1 MNSLP
6 AVAGHALLTLRLN
19 FRSKQAVLYGYFVP
33 LLFLVAFGSVFRGDS
48 PRLLGEIGQ
57 LLTLTI
63 LGGCCL
69 GLPTNLVAE
78 RERGVW
84 RRYRL
89 LPVGAGKL
97 IMSNIAARTLI
108 VLSGAVLQVSLAR
121 LIYGTPLPSQ
131 IGWLVLAFVIV
142 AVAFTGLGLL
152 IAALASDVPAV
163 QALGQCIFLPM
174 VMIGGVG
181 VPLATLPH
189 WAQVLSAYL
198 PGRYAVEVLQRAYAG
213 GEGLT
218 HTAFAFLALVVIG
231 AAAATAG
238 LKLFRWEQGGALGTR
253 AKIWIGVALLA
264 WLGVGLVASAMERT
278 TPPRFS
284 AARYDYVT
292 QAQID
297 SITYDDLTGDNEL
310 VTRLA
315 PPFQT
320 ADRPGRLGE
329 IVRLLNN
336 WPPARVP
343 DPAQRTRNLLS
354 LAAIADVSADLLE
367 AEIARVIYDKLRA
380 EIPAQELAQILT
392 WIVISPEQGTV
403 ITRAPEFGF
412 RKTPTEEVIRERSGY
427 YAQKFLGRIEGKL
440 RD

>member
-1 MNSLP
+1 MSSVR
-6 AVAGHALLTLRLN
+6 AVTHHCWLTLKLN
-19 FRSKQAVLYGYFVP
+19 FRSKQAILYGYFVP
-33 LLFLVAFGSVFRGDS
+33 LLFLVAFGSVFRGDT

-63 LGGCCL
+63 LGGCCI

-84 RRYRL
+84 RRFRL

-97 IMSNIAARTLI
+97 ILSTIAARTVI
-108 VLSGAVLQVSLAR
+108 VLSGAALQVCLAR
-121 LIYGTPLPSQ
+121 LFYGTPFPEQ
-131 IGWLVLAFVIV
+131 IGWAVLAFVGV
-142 AVAFTGLGLL
+142 AIAFTGLGLL

-181 VPLATLPH
+181 VPLTALPR
-189 WAQVLSAYL
+189 WAQEISAYL

-213 GEGLT
+213 GEGLA
-218 HTAFAFLALVVIG
+218 HAGFAFAALIVIG

-238 LKLFRWEQGGALGTR
+238 LKLFRWEQGGALGAR
-253 AKIWIGVALLA
+253 AKIWVGVALLA
-264 WLGVGLVASAMERT
+264 WLGVGVTATAWERT
-278 TPPRFS
+278 APPKFS
-284 AARYDYVT
+284 ASRYDYVT

-297 SITYDDLTGDNEL
+297 AITYDDLTGDNEL

-315 PPFQT
+315 PPFKD
-320 ADRPGRLGE
+320 AERPGRLGE
-329 IVRLLNN
+329 IVQQLDA
-336 WPPARVP
+336 WPAAHVP
-343 DPAQRTRNLLS
+343 DPAQRVRNLLS
-354 LAAIADVSADLLE
+354 IAAIADISADLLE

-380 EIPAQELAQILT
+380 EYPPHQLAQILA
-392 WIVISPEQGTV
+392 WIVISPEQGAV
-403 ITRAPEFGF
+403 ITNAREFGL
-412 RKTPTEEVIRERSGY
+412 RKTPTEEVVRERSVY
-427 YAQKFLGRIEGKL
+427 YAQKFLGRIIGKL